1 MTRQNGG
8 DMFCPT
14 CGFEYT
20 QKTNYCKRCGVTL
33 TASDKPPVIQLPT
46 MKITGVFFVIAAFV
60 LFSLMF
66 VYDFYWDMIRQQIR
80 GPELFVP
87 FVLGVG
93 LIGAVAGLLCWQL
106 SRVITVAR
114 KQENWAT
121 RQEQPTFTEV
131 QPQGRLVAPT
141 DPIRSAVEPPSVIE
155 HTTRQMAGV
164 YREPAARE

>member
-1 MTRQNGG
+1 
-8 DMFCPT
+8 MFCPT

-33 TASDKPPVIQLPT
+33 TPSDKPPVIQLPT
-46 MKITGVFFVIAAFV
+46 LKITGVFFVIAAFV
-60 LFSLMF
+60 LFSMMF

-114 KQENWAT
+114 KQENWAMK
-121 RQEQPTFTEV
+121 QEQPTFAEV
-131 QPQGRLVAPT
+131 QPQGRLVTPA

-155 HTTRQMAGV
+155 HTTRQMASV